1 MQVSFK
7 SIRGDIF
14 GGVTA
19 AVVALPLALAFGVAS
34 GVGPIAGLYGAIAV
48 GFFAAV
54 FGGTPSQVSGP
65 TGPMTVVMGAI
76 VAEHATNLGEAFAI
90 VFLGGLLQMVFGFL
104 RVGRFISYTPYS
116 VVSGF
121 MSGIGVIIIIIQTL
135 PFVGMATVSGGP
147 VGVVS
152 EWTSQVIRINGDAL
166 IIACA
171 ALAVMI
177 FWPKRLQAILPPPL
191 AALMIGTLL
200 GFFIFDGA
208 PIIGDVP
215 TGLPDFHLPLIAM
228 SNLPSI
234 VQPAFVLALLGSI
247 DSLLTS
253 LVADS
258 ITRTRHKSDRE
269 LIGQGIGNMVAG
281 LIGGLPGAG
290 ATMRT
295 VVNVRAGGR
304 SPISGALHALIL
316 LALVLGLGPLA
327 EQVPHA
333 VLAGIL
339 MKVGWDII
347 DWGYLKRCH
356 RAPREKVL
364 VMLVTLGLTVFVDL
378 ITAVA
383 VGLILAGFVT
393 ARWMER
399 EEMKGVTAIAIPAD
413 GHGLEEAEKA
423 ALEKLNGQIG
433 LVFLRGR
440 FSYASARELNQRAG
454 TAALGNKAVI
464 YDFTEAA
471 HIDTSAALA
480 IEELLTTASQ
490 NGVSCF
496 FAGLSGTAE
505 ATLRSLGVLDQFPA
519 GHMAPTLLEA
529 INAAGKELAR
539 AESAPGDG
547 QLGNSLNA

>member
-1 MQVSFK
+1 MTFSLT

-34 GVGPIAGLYGAIAV
+34 GVGAIAGLYGAIAV

-54 FGGTPSQVSGP
+54 FGGTPAQVSGP
-65 TGPMTVVMGAI
+65 TGPMTVVMGAV
-76 VAEHATNLGEAFAI
+76 VAEHAGNLADAFAI
-90 VFLGGLLQMVFGFL
+90 VFLGGLLQMLFGFM
-104 RVGRFISYTPYS
+104 RVGRFVSYTPYS

-135 PFVGMATVSGGP
+135 PFIGMATVPGGP
-147 VGVVS
+147 VGVIGA
-152 EWTSQVIRINGDAL
+152 WTSTAIDINSDAL

-177 FWPKRLQAILPPPL
+177 FWPGRLRKILPPPL
-191 AALMIGTLL
+191 AALILGTLL
-200 GFFIFDGA
+200 GFLVFDRA
-208 PIIGDVP
+208 PVIGDIP
-215 TGLPDFHLPLIAM
+215 TGLPDLHLPLFAM
-228 SNLPSI
+228 ADLPTI

-295 VVNVRAGGR
+295 VVNVRAGGKTQL
-304 SPISGALHALIL
+304 SGALHALIL

-327 EQVPHA
+327 EKVPHA

-347 DWGYLKRCH
+347 DWGYIRRSH
-356 RAPREKVL
+356 RAPRDKVL
-364 VMLVTLGLTVFVDL
+364 VMFVTLGLTVFVDL

-383 VGLILAGFVT
+383 VGLILAAFAT
-393 ARWMER
+393 ARWMET
-399 EEMKGVTAIAIPAD
+399 EELKGITAMAIPGD
-413 GHGLEEAEKA
+413 DHDLEQAERE
-423 ALEKLNGQIG
+423 ALEKLNGRIG
-433 LVFLRGR
+433 LVILRGR
-440 FSYASARELNQRAG
+440 FSYASARQLNQQVG
-454 TAALGNKAVI
+454 IAALGHEAVI

-480 IEELLTTASQ
+480 IEEFLTNAGNS
-490 NGVSCF
+490 GIACF

-505 ATLRSLGVLDQFPA
+505 TTLRSLGILDQFPA
-519 GHMAPTLLEA
+519 GHITPTLLAA
-529 INAAGKELAR
+529 IQAASDEI
-539 AESAPGDG
+539 S
-547 QLGNSLNA
+547 